1 MLNAGSNSMYRSS
14 KFFGLF
20 AAFVLALVLSACGFQ
35 LRGMADL
42 SFKSI
47 YIQGGNLSLKKDL
60 IKQLKINGV
69 QVLDSNEGAELIL
82 ELINERN
89 EKRILSLSGG
99 GLVREFELNYQVSF
113 RTRFA
118 DNPTWSQVQTLQ
130 TRRDFSY
137 SDTAVLGKAEEEAG
151 LNLDMRRDV
160 TRELMRRLTA
170 VHQTAQQ

>member
-1 MLNAGSNSMYRSS
+1 MLNADSNSMYRGS
-14 KFFGLF
+14 KLLGLF
-20 AAFVLALVLSACGFQ
+20 AAFFLALVLSACGFQ

-47 YIQGGNLSLKKDL
+47 NIQGGNLSLKKDL

-69 QVLDSNEGAELIL
+69 QVLDSTEGAELVL
-82 ELINERN
+82 ELINERS

-99 GLVREFELNYQVSF
+99 GLVREYELNYQLSF

-118 DNPTWSQVQTLQ
+118 NDPTWSQVQTLQ
-130 TRRDFSY
+130 ARRDFSY
-137 SDTAVLGKAEEEAG
+137 NDTAILGKAEEEAN
-151 LNLDMRRDV
+151 LNLDMRKDV

>member
-1 MLNAGSNSMYRSS
+1 MLNAGSNSMYRGT
-14 KFFGLF
+14 KLFGLF

-130 TRRDFSY
+130 ARRDFSY